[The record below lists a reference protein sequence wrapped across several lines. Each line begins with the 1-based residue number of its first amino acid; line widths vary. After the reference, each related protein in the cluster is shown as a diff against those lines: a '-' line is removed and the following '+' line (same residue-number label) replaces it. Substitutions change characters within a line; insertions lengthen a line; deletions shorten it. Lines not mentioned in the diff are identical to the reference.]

1 MGIFKREETNVA
13 VASYDKLLERKSK
26 LEKELINVQRKKDL
40 DLDKINKKYESK
52 IEYILRQQKSCDMQI
67 ELAKKYTK
75 ENWYDTKWYNNN

>member
-1 MGIFKREETNVA
+1 MVIFKREETNVA
-13 VASYDKLLERKSK
+13 VASYDKLLEKKSR

-75 ENWYDTKWYNNN
+75 EN

>member
-1 MGIFKREETNVA
+1 MKIFNKNETNVV

-26 LEKELINVQRKKDL
+26 LEKNLINVQRKRDL
-40 DLDKINKKYESK
+40 DLDKINKKYESQ

-75 ENWYDTKWYNNN
+75 EN

>member
-13 VASYDKLLERKSK
+13 VASYDKLLEKKSR

-40 DLDKINKKYESK
+40 DLDKINKKYESR
-52 IEYILRQQKSCDMQI
+52 IEHILRQQKSCDMQI

-75 ENWYDTKWYNNN
+75 EN